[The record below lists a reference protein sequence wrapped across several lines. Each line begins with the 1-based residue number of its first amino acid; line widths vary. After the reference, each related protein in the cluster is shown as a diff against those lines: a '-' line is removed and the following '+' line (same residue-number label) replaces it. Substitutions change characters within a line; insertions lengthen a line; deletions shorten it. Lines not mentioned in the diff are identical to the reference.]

1 MRFATLCCAW
11 PATER
16 HRECQPSKLCRLKVW
31 RTRLLKRTSHRYSNR
46 RDIVIPR
53 LYRSSSLRSVSA
65 TGSPPVLWAFLCQT
79 SSSATGCAPSS
90 CFRICRM
97 PMIREPPDF
106 GCHAKPVPLHTFCTH
121 REHDLLVPLR
131 CSQSPTE
138 FASGWLLPQTSF
150 NGTQPIAWKSN
161 FAGRSSCRHMMAIS
175 DFLSR
180 IWNSGHAV
188 LKSERKRQMRSGNA
202 GPSSVIRDRTS

>member
-1 MRFATLCCAW
+1 
-11 PATER
+11 
-16 HRECQPSKLCRLKVW
+16 
-31 RTRLLKRTSHRYSNR
+31 
-46 RDIVIPR
+46 
-53 LYRSSSLRSVSA
+53 
-65 TGSPPVLWAFLCQT
+65 
-79 SSSATGCAPSS
+79 
-90 CFRICRM
+90 
-97 PMIREPPDF
+97 MIREPPDF